1 MVNNSIGGEK
11 TKKPINS
18 GNRLQ
23 QLTEKASQTGSQPV
37 QAGSG
42 PRKCRTGSA
51 EMCPEGEPC
60 HCPCPLRSKSCM
72 LPHRGLPAD
81 LDGVWVAMA
90 DAMTIPLDNTNA
102 ITQLPKKIC

>member
-51 EMCPEGEPC
+51 EMSGRVSGSGSMS
-60 HCPCPLRSKSCM
+60 LSSKIKK
-72 LPHRGLPAD
+72 LYAPTRGLSED
-81 LDGVWVAMA
+81 FR
-90 DAMTIPLDNTNA
+90 
-102 ITQLPKKIC
+102 